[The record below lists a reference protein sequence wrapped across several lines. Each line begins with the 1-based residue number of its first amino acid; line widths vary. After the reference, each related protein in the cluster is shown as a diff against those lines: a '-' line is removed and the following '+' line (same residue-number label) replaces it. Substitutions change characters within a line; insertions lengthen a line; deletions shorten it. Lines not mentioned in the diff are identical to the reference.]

1 MIRTGGNVPMHATAF
16 GSLSTTGNTASMGG
30 TYRLAM
36 TEGLRDGL
44 RFRTVGDAGPYK
56 VGLSVL
62 R

>member
-1 MIRTGGNVPMHATAF
+1 MHATAF